1 MSCLSFT
8 LVALCC
14 VQAFWRLHSHV
25 RDPTCEPVMTIP
37 ALATNVSLRRRC
49 PIQPLELYQLSAGKF
64 LNYATPHMRLIIGTH
79 AAKRCA
85 HLAKANCENSPDW
98 LAVRIFDLFYT
109 CPVRFVVLNPHMVT
123 QTLTS
128 ESSTIQ
134 STCQTKLCLLS
145 SITNVMLN
153 PFWCIAQLSWS
164 FWKK

>member
-1 MSCLSFT
+1 MLVNISLSYVVAHSRVLSLIYTCFPT
-8 LVALCC
+8 LCPSITATRQLI
-14 VQAFWRLHSHV
+14 
-25 RDPTCEPVMTIP
+25 MTIL
-37 ALATNVSLRRRC
+37 ALVTNISLRSRC
-49 PIQPLELYQLSAGKF
+49 PTRPLELYQVEARKF
-64 LNYATPHMRLIIGTH
+64 LNCAALHRRLRISIY

-134 STCQTKLCLLS
+134 STCQTKHCLLS

-153 PFWCIAQLSWS
+153 PFWCIAQLS
-164 FWKK
+164 